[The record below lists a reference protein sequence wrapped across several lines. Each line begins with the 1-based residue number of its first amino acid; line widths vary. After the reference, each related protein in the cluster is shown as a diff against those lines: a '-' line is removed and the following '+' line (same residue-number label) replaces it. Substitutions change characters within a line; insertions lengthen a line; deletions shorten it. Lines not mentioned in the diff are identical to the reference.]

1 MPLTGT
7 DLNFDYGANSGQKA
21 YLQSIFSLYPEKEP
35 ILNWWWAPWMEVVR
49 SSEQQDSL
57 GMKPLS
63 QQNPLTWA
71 FDSWTSVAKE
81 TAQLSSALQKLALA
95 FSSLCILLVPTDV
108 ARQLMCAGIF
118 IIQVLL
124 LSLFFSCPVTT
135 LLSPPEVCE
144 TSQRLTAA
152 CACQLSS
159 LSFFFF

>member
-35 ILNWWWAPWMEVVR
+35 ILNWWWAPWMEVIR

-71 FDSWTSVAKE
+71 VWFLDLCCKRDCPAIISTPE
-81 TAQLSSALQKLALA
+81 TRSCFFIPLHLAGPHWCCTATHVCRNIYYPSSFTVTVFFLPSYYFAFTTWGVWDLAEAHCSMRMSAL
-95 FSSLCILLVPTDV
+95 
-108 ARQLMCAGIF
+108 
-118 IIQVLL
+118 
-124 LSLFFSCPVTT
+124 
-135 LLSPPEVCE
+135 
-144 TSQRLTAA
+144 
-152 CACQLSS
+152 
-159 LSFFFF
+159 